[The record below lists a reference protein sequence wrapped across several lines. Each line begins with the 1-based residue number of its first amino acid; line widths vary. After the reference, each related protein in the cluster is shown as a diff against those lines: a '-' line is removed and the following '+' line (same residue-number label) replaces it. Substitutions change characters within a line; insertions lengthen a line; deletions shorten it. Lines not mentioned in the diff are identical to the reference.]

1 MASIILFFNKKLLF
15 SFLNIIKKYIRYDLF
30 SSKWPKGTIQTNV
43 NVLVA
48 VSSHC
53 YLFRI
58 TCKCRGGGSSFFFT
72 TFRGSKIYIVL
83 LSSPEE
89 RRRLTSS
96 RHCLHELSQS
106 KFPLLFFQATLTSIL
121 IFFSSNF

>member
-1 MASIILFFNKKLLF
+1 MICLQNSVFK
-15 SFLNIIKKYIRYDLF
+15 R
-30 SSKWPKGTIQTNV
+30 GTIQTNLV

-58 TCKCRGGGSSFFFT
+58 TCKCRGGGSFFFFS
-72 TFRGSKIYIVL
+72 TFRGSKIYIGL

-89 RRRLTSS
+89 RRRLTV
-96 RHCLHELSQS
+96 EA
-106 KFPLLFFQATLTSIL
+106 LFARTFTK
-121 IFFSSNF
+121 